1 MVTMASYFFTTFD
14 IKDVFLTHKVDKN
27 NERKNMAK
35 INYFKATK
43 GTRCYNKGVY
53 IRS

>member
-1 MVTMASYFFTTFD
+1 MVTIASYFFTTFD
-14 IKDVFLTHKVDKN
+14 IKDVFLAHKVDKN

-35 INYFKATK
+35 INYLKATK
-43 GTRCYNKGVY
+43 ETRCYKKGVY